1 MANLLAQLQS
11 DLNSARKAQDKPATL
26 LLGTLLSE
34 LKNRNIELGRELA
47 DDDVIEVLRK
57 SIKKR
62 RESVEAFEKHGRT
75 DLAATEAAEIAIIE
89 KYLPADLG
97 DDEIRT
103 AVRQAIAGGAA
114 NVGKVMSAVMPQLK
128 GRADGTRINAVVRE
142 ELSRQS

>member
-1 MANLLAQLQS
+1 MATLLAQLQS

-26 LLGTLLSE
+26 LLGTLLSD
-34 LKNRNIELGRELA
+34 LKNRNIELGRELT
-47 DDDVIEVLRK
+47 DDDVVEVLRK
-57 SIKKR
+57 GIKKR
-62 RESVEAFEKHGRT
+62 RESVEAFEKHGRA

-89 KYLPADLG
+89 KYLPADIG
-97 DDEIRT
+97 DDEIRA

-142 ELSRQS
+142 ELSQQS